1 VGVYG
6 DGSDGAV
13 TVSSTADWTQSP
25 PATTLQFTSFA
36 VSAGVTLTVPSGT
49 VIRATGNVTISGIIV
64 VAKVWYAGMGAAT
77 SAALCD
83 TSGTQPG
90 IYGLGLGDANALIAR
105 QLVNPG
111 RRGGGGGGCESL
123 GYGGQG
129 GGTLV
134 ILASGAITISSG
146 GSIRANGTAGLDGTP
161 GHNGGG
167 GGGGIIVLASRTSI
181 ANSGTLSVQG
191 GGGGSLNSSNCGG
204 NQASTGGGGGGGGL
218 INLLAPSI
226 SAGTASVGGGAG
238 GSGWTGA
245 TGCGGGGGGSYGDG
259 GFSGA
264 GGINGSAGA
273 PGAVLTTMIQD
284 PSTLFAPAA
293 GSN

>member
-49 VIRATGNVTISGIIV
+49 VIRATGNVTISGNIV
-64 VAKVWYAGMGAAT
+64 VAKVWNAGMGAAT

-83 TSGTQPG
+83 TTGTQPG
-90 IYGLGLGDANALIAR
+90 IYGVGLGDANALIAR

-111 RRGGGGGGCESL
+111 RRGGGGGGCESE
-123 GYGGQG
+123 GGGGQG

-134 ILASGAITISSG
+134 ILASGAITIHSG
-146 GSIRANGTAGLDGTP
+146 GSISANGTAGLDETMV
-161 GHNGGG
+161 HNGGG

-181 ANSGTLSVQG
+181 ANSGVLNVWG
-191 GGGGSLNSSNCGG
+191 GAGGSLSVSNCGG
-204 NQASTGGGGGGGGL
+204 STASTGGGGGGGGL

-226 SAGTASVGGGAG
+226 SAGTASVAGGAG
-238 GSGWTGA
+238 GAGWSGA

-273 PGAVLTTMIQD
+273 PGAVLTTIIQD